1 MMNTEKRKR
10 LEASGWVSGDAADFL
25 GMSPEEARLLK
36 IKLNLAREI
45 ESQRKKKGLSQTT
58 LAARNDMKQ
67 PNFARL
73 EKNPERVTMD
83 MLFKILLSLGNSP
96 KRIAALF

>member
-1 MMNTEKRKR
+1 MNIEKRKR
-10 LEASGWVSGDAADFL
+10 LEAAGWVSGDAADFL

-45 ESQRKKKGLSQTT
+45 ESQRKKKGISQTA
-58 LAARNDMKQ
+58 LAAQIDMKH

-73 EKNPERVTMD
+73 KKNPERVTMD
-83 MLFKILLSLGNSP
+83 VLFKILLSLGNSP

>member
-1 MMNTEKRKR
+1 
-10 LEASGWVSGDAADFL
+10 
-25 GMSPEEARLLK
+25 
-36 IKLNLAREI
+36 
-45 ESQRKKKGLSQTT
+45 
-58 LAARNDMKQ
+58 MKQ